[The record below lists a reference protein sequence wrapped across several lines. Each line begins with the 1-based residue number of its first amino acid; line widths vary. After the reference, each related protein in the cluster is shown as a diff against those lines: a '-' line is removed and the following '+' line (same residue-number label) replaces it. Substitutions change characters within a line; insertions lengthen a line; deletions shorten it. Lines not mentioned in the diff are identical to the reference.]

1 MEVKAYKLQDQK
13 NLCKKKKVISVRAFH
28 FFKESLH
35 AIVNGQLIF
44 RNAQRMVFIQMQIL
58 SVAESGTGF
67 SFP

>member
-1 MEVKAYKLQDQK
+1 MEIKAYKLQDQK

-35 AIVNGQLIF
+35 VVNGQLIF